1 MLIATL
7 PSADKRELVDR
18 IFSHP
23 LVSGARYNVGIR
35 CPYNTRQALGTV
47 KAIADKYQKRLWV
60 DLKGRQLRIEKWAD
74 PTYGDIELNHEIEVE
89 TPARIVFRGG
99 HGSNI
104 THVQGNRLYVNPNPE
119 QAVGAGQAV
128 NVLGKGFKIKGSY
141 LTERDREHIEVAKN
155 LGVHDYMLSFVE
167 GSQDIQDVRALD
179 GDAKLVLKIESLPG
193 LEFVARGYSTH
204 RDCQLMAAR
213 DDLFIN
219 IGENKFDSIRALELL
234 LEKDPQAIC
243 ASHIF
248 PSLDSVG
255 HVGMTDIS
263 DLELVRRMGYRN
275 FMFSDEISHRHFDE
289 AINAW
294 KYFVKNG

>member
-18 IFSHP
+18 IFSHS
-23 LVSGARYNVGIR
+23 LIEGARYNVGIR
-35 CPYNTRQALGTV
+35 CPYGTKQALGTV
-47 KAIADKYQKRLWV
+47 KSVADKYNKKLWI

-74 PTYGDIELNHEIEVE
+74 PTYGDIELNHDIEVE
-89 TPARIVFRGG
+89 APARIVFRGG

-104 THVQGNRLYVNPNPE
+104 THVQGNKIYVSPNPE

-128 NVLGKGFKIKGSY
+128 NVLGRGFKIKGDY
-141 LTERDREHIEVAKN
+141 LTGRDREHIEVAKD

-179 GDAKLVLKIESLPG
+179 KDSNLVLKIESLPG
-193 LEFVARGYSTH
+193 LEFVAREYSAH
-204 RDCQLMAAR
+204 EDCQLMAAR

-219 IGENKFDSIRALELL
+219 IGENKFDVIKALELI
-234 LEKDPQAIC
+234 LEKDAQAIC

-248 PSLDSVG
+248 PSLDSLG
-255 HVGMTDIS
+255 HVSMTDIS
-263 DLELVRRMGYRN
+263 DLELVRKMGYKN
-275 FMFSDEISHRHFDE
+275 FMFSDEISHRHFNE
-289 AINAW
+289 AIGAW
-294 KYFVKNG
+294 QYFVKNG

>member
-23 LVSGARYNVGIR
+23 LISGARYNVGIR
-35 CPYNTRQALGTV
+35 CPYGTRQALGTV
-47 KAIADKYQKRLWV
+47 KAVADKYQKKLWV

-74 PTYGDIELNHEIEVE
+74 PTYGDIELNHEVEVE
-89 TPARIVFRGG
+89 TPAIIVFRGG
-99 HGSNI
+99 YSSNI
-104 THVQGNRLYVNPNPE
+104 TYVQGNKIYVNPNPE

-128 NVLGKGFKIKGSY
+128 NILGKGFKIKGKY
-141 LTERDREHIEVAKN
+141 LTERDLEHIEVARN
-155 LGVHDYMLSFVE
+155 FGVHDYMLSFIE
-167 GSQDIQDVRALD
+167 GSQDIQDVRDLD
-179 GDAKLVLKIESLPG
+179 KDSRLVLKIESLPG
-193 LEFVARGYSTH
+193 LEFVEKGYSAY

-219 IGENKFDSIRALELL
+219 IGEDKFDAIKALELI

-248 PSLDSVG
+248 QSLNYVG
-255 HVGMTDIS
+255 HIGMTDIS
-263 DLELVRRMGYRN
+263 DLELVRRMGYKN
-275 FMFSDEISHRHFDE
+275 FMFSDEISHRHFDK
-289 AINAW
+289 AIDAW
-294 KYFVKNG
+294 KYFVKNE